1 MEYRKVMDII
11 AYYLLE
17 FDRRA
22 LMSSVLKHRPTDFA
36 KWLRSSGK
44 KEAIYVVF
52 GMNMMS

>member
-22 LMSSVLKHRPTDFA
+22 LMSSVLKHRP
-36 KWLRSSGK
+36 KGLMK
-44 KEAIYVVF
+44 
-52 GMNMMS
+52 